1 LLTLSTIYFRYFTRS
16 TDKTCT
22 KFNSLYMLETFIPV
36 KAIPLYAWKGR
47 EGSRRLRL
55 PDCRTFDT

>member
-1 LLTLSTIYFRYFTRS
+1 LFTVSTIYFRYFTRS

-36 KAIPLYAWKGR
+36 KGIPLYAWTGP

-55 PDCRTFDT
+55 PNFRTFGT